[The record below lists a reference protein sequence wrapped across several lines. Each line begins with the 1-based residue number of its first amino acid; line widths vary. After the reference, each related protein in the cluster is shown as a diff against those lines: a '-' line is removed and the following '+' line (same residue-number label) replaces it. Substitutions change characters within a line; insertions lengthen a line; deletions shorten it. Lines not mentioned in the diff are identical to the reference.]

1 MTRFMP
7 ALMWVFAAF
16 LIYLGAGT
24 LLFGQAALDLFG
36 HPQSSLAEAFG
47 GRYLV
52 MAAIVIAFLIF
63 RDWRAIGIVMAAGAA
78 MGCLDLILVGKATGF
93 APLNVAI
100 HAVAAAGALALSMG
114 AFSLRRLTGA
124 L

>member
-1 MTRFMP
+1 
-7 ALMWVFAAF
+7 
-16 LIYLGAGT
+16 
-24 LLFGQAALDLFG
+24 
-36 HPQSSLAEAFG
+36 
-47 GRYLV
+47 

-63 RDWRAIGIVMAAGAA
+63 RDWRAIGVVMAAGAA

-93 APLNVAI
+93 APLSVAI
-100 HAVAAAGALALSMG
+100 HAVAAAGALALAYG